1 MDTPIDFDY
10 HEVSVKKGKSK
21 KDKSGKKSKK
31 AETRS
36 KRESDLENQGFAE
49 QDLRT
54 GVWDSQVKRY

>member
-36 KRESDLENQGFAE
+36 KRESDLENQGFAK

-54 GVWDSQVKRY
+54 GV